1 MSIIVTRFL
10 ELDCH
15 YSRLT
20 IEKWGLTNTEKRLGF
35 DQKVM
40 GFFRDE
46 NDGVS
51 KFSKEIVSQLN
62 IGKHTKKLWKITIFN
77 RQINYEWTIFNS

>member
-1 MSIIVTRFL
+1 
-10 ELDCH
+10 
-15 YSRLT
+15 
-20 IEKWGLTNTEKRLGF
+20 
-35 DQKVM
+35 M

>member
-1 MSIIVTRFL
+1 
-10 ELDCH
+10 
-15 YSRLT
+15 
-20 IEKWGLTNTEKRLGF
+20 
-35 DQKVM
+35 M

-62 IGKHTKKLWKITIFN
+62 IGKHTKK
-77 RQINYEWTIFNS
+77 NYGKSPSLIGKSTMNGPFSIANC